1 MTLSMINVD
10 LYFTFYYLFTF
21 YSIIYLKNLANSG
34 YCEKDSEVIYSS
46 MYCRPW
52 VIFEIFTKTV
62 ALLEYGIIH
71 CI

>member
-46 MYCRPW
+46 MYCRP
-52 VIFEIFTKTV
+52 
-62 ALLEYGIIH
+62 
-71 CI
+71 